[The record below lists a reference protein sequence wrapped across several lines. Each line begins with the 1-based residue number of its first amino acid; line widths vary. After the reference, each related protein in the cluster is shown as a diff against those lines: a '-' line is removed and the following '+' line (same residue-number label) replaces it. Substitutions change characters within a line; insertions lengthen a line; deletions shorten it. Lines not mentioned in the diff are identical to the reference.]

1 MATWM
6 SSWRRGSSNRSGPP
20 DTAMI
25 ITSTKNPR
33 IKQVLALKDRRERE
47 QTGLTRVEGYE
58 EVGFAFSSGLPLSSL
73 IFCPGLFRGAQERAL
88 LAKIMQ
94 RGVESIEVSQEVFE
108 RIAYREG
115 VDGWLA
121 LAPMPSHALDAIRPR
136 DPAFVV
142 VVDAVEKPG
151 NLGAILR
158 TAEAA
163 GVDAVISADPVTDWA
178 NPNVIRASKGAVF
191 GVPAA
196 TAGSDETIHWLRGQA
211 IKSVVATPQAD
222 GLYTGTDLTGPIA
235 IILGSEKYGVSQQW
249 LDKADMTVRIP
260 MAGRIDSLNVAVSAA
275 LLIYEVVRQR
285 GAAR

>member
-1 MATWM
+1 MR
-6 SSWRRGSSNRSGPP
+6 SWRHGSSNGSGVRNV
-20 DTAMI
+20 AIMI
-25 ITSTKNPR
+25 ITSPKNPR
-33 IKQVLALKDRRERE
+33 IKQVMALKDRRDRE

-58 EVGFAFSSGLPLSSL
+58 EVSFVANSGVPLASL
-73 IFCPGLFRGAQERAL
+73 IFCPGLFRTEQEHVL
-88 LAKIMQ
+88 LAKIVR

-121 LAPMPSHALDAIRPR
+121 VVPTPSHALGAICPR
-136 DPAFVV
+136 DPAFLV

-163 GVDAVISADPVTDWA
+163 GVNALISSDPVTDWG

-191 GVPAA
+191 GVPVV
-196 TAGSDETIHWLRGQA
+196 TASSDETLDWLRAHA
-211 IKSVVATPQAD
+211 IMSVVATPQAD
-222 GLYTGTDLTGPIA
+222 VLYTDADLTQPMA
-235 IILGSEKYGVSQQW
+235 IVVGSEKYGVSRRW
-249 LDKADMTVRIP
+249 LEEAGQTVRIP
-260 MAGRIDSLNVAVSAA
+260 MVGRIDSLNVSASAA

-285 GAAR
+285 GTTR